1 LNKILTAAL
10 KIFFRLLYH
19 QFAWLYDA
27 VASLVSLGRWKYW
40 ILAVL
45 PFIRGPRILEIGH
58 GPGHLQAALAAGGW
72 NPTGLDPSPQMG
84 RIATHRMEKHGYV
97 PVLVNGYAQ
106 YIPFANQVLDTV
118 LATFPTEYIF
128 EPAALSEVIRI
139 LKPDG
144 ILLVLPAAVI
154 DPLRPLDRC
163 FAWLFRITRQAPGQL
178 DSAYIDS
185 VSRPFKHAG
194 FEIETRIIATHNSQ
208 VLILIGRTF
217 SDNSAC

>member
-1 LNKILTAAL
+1 LNNILTAVL

-19 QFAWLYDA
+19 QFAWMYDA

-40 ILAVL
+40 ILAAL

-58 GPGHLQAALAAGGW
+58 GPGHLQLALATRGW
-72 NPTGLDPSPQMG
+72 NPTGLDASPQMG
-84 RIATHRMEKHGYV
+84 SLASHRMGIHGYN

-106 YIPFANQVLDTV
+106 TIPFANQVFDTV

-128 EPAALSEVIRI
+128 EPASLSEVIRI
-139 LKPDG
+139 LKPEG

-154 DPLRPLDRC
+154 NPIRPLDRF

-185 VSRPFKHAG
+185 VSQPFKHAG
-194 FEIETRIIATHNSQ
+194 FKIESRIIAIHNSH
-208 VLILIGRTF
+208 VLILIGRRI

>member
-1 LNKILTAAL
+1 MNKIITAVL
-10 KIFFRLLYH
+10 KIFFQLLYH

-27 VASLVSLGRWKYW
+27 VASLVSLGRWKDW
-40 ILAVL
+40 ILAAL

-58 GPGHLQAALAAGGW
+58 GPGHLQVALATRGW
-72 NPTGLDPSPQMG
+72 NPTGLDASPQMG
-84 RIATHRMEKHGYV
+84 RLAFHQMEMHGYD
-97 PVLVNGYAQ
+97 PGLVNGYAKI
-106 YIPFANQVLDTV
+106 IPFANQVFDTV

-154 DPLRPLDRC
+154 NPIRPLDRF
-163 FAWLFRITRQAPGQL
+163 FAWLFRITRQAPGRL

-185 VSRPFKHAG
+185 VSQPFKHAG
-194 FEIETRIIATHNSQ
+194 FEIETRTIATHNSQ
-208 VLILIGRTF
+208 VLLLIGRTF

>member
-1 LNKILTAAL
+1 MNKIITAAL

-40 ILAVL
+40 ILAAL

-58 GPGHLQAALAAGGW
+58 GPGHLQVALAARGW
-72 NPTGLDPSPQMG
+72 NPIGLDASPQMG
-84 RIATHRMEKHGYV
+84 RLASHRMGKHGYV
-97 PVLVNGYAQ
+97 PGVINGYAH
-106 YIPFANQVLDTV
+106 ILPFANQAFDTV

-128 EPAALSEVIRI
+128 EPASLSEVKRI
-139 LKPDG
+139 LKTDG
-144 ILLVLPAAVI
+144 IFLVLPAAVI
-154 DPLRPLDRC
+154 NSIRPLDRF

-194 FEIETRIIATHNSQ
+194 FEIETRIIAIHNSQ